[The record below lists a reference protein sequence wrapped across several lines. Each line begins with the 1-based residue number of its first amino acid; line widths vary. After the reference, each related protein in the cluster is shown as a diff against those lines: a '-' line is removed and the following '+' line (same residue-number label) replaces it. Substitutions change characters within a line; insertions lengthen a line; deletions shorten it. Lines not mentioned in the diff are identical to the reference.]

1 MKNLYGMTGIE
12 VKIIEVYGNE
22 VEELNNFLKEY
33 DGNIIDVQAIGMFN
47 GFAKFVIMYKATEN

>member
-33 DGNIIDVQAIGMFN
+33 NGNIIDVQTIGMFN
-47 GFAKFVIMYKATEN
+47 GFVKFIIMYKATED